1 MKDPKQNTHALMH
14 GRTELLRGDHT
25 SISVIYRNLTGQ
37 NRTSA
42 GYLEMMNKNL
52 KVTIKPDRLSIKT
65 L

>member
-1 MKDPKQNTHALMH
+1 MKDPTQNTHALMH
-14 GRTELLRGDHT
+14 GRTELLRGDQT

-37 NRTSA
+37 NRTSP